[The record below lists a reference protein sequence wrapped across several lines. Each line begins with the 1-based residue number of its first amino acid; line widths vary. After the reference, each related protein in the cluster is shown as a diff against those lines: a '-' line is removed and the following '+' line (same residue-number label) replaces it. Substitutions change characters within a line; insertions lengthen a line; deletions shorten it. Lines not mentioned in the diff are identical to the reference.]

1 MTDESKAEKGGAVV
15 SSSHRAYA
23 SLRDKLLRF
32 NFLPNEKVNEVAL
45 AAALNISR
53 TPVREAL
60 NRLVA
65 EGLLVDRG
73 RGFSTPGLE
82 PETIIDLFE
91 ARVELECAIVGLA
104 CDRAD
109 KAGLDMLS
117 KFLKDSAAE
126 SPDVSVDRLIELD
139 IRFHDTIAELAG
151 NAVLRQMLSNLN
163 DRIHLIRWIAMEGRR
178 DQTQAEHRAILK
190 RMRARDKAGAIAG
203 MRNHILHRHEDILK
217 AIKAAYGH
225 VYTRSIA

>member
-1 MTDESKAEKGGAVV
+1 MADGSKALKGGAVV

-23 SLRDKLLRF
+23 SLREKLLRF
-32 NFLPNEKVNEVAL
+32 KFLPNEKINEVAL
-45 AAALNISR
+45 AAMLNISR

-82 PETIIDLFE
+82 PETLFDLFE
-91 ARVELECAIVGLA
+91 ARVEIECATVGLA

-109 KAGLDMLS
+109 KTGILALS
-117 KFLKDSAAE
+117 KFLKESAEE

-139 IRFHDTIAELAG
+139 IHFHDTIAELAG
-151 NAVLRQMLSNLN
+151 NTVLRQMLSNLN

-178 DQTQAEHRAILK
+178 DQTQAEHRVILK
-190 RMRARDKAGAIAG
+190 LMRARDKAGAIAA
-203 MRNHILHRHEDILK
+203 MRMHILHRHEDILA